1 MAKATRGDGKGGAK
15 KKRKYIPPKLT
26 MYSDIKK
33 IKGY

>member
-1 MAKATRGDGKGGAK
+1 MAKTVPEKGERKAK
-15 KKRKYIPPKLT
+15 KKKKYQSPKLT